1 MVEHSAIL
9 MMIDVKKIFIAYAN
23 FNMKLNKEDK
33 YYNNKQINNMPKE
46 TQIPFFIIVHFSL
59 PVFYFG
65 IGIYYKKILM
75 SIIYTD
81 EFCFIS
87 AGYGRNCI
95 LCYFSIYLSLV

>member
-1 MVEHSAIL
+1 
-9 MMIDVKKIFIAYAN
+9 MMIDVKKIFIAYTN
-23 FNMKLNKEDK
+23 FNRKLNKENK

-46 TQIPFFIIVHFSL
+46 TQIPFFIIIHFSL